1 MSTKETIL
9 AVSDALS
16 AARMS
21 TYENAAGKTGNDD
34 PAALE
39 LYSWNAQVSAAL
51 LAPLHIGEVVIR
63 NAVSDALES
72 VYGPTWPWSVVFEL
86 SLPAPSIGYNPRRDL
101 QNSRKHQL
109 TTGKVIPELKFV
121 FWQQMF
127 TSRHDLRVW
136 NGQLVSVLP
145 NMDATKSVPQLR
157 QGIYND
163 LEELRKL
170 RNRIA
175 HHEPIFRRTLAD
187 DMQRIHDLVALRC
200 HVTAAWMMNNQQAS
214 AFISRRP

>member
-39 LYSWNAQVSAAL
+39 LYSWNAQVS
-51 LAPLHIGEVVIR
+51 
-63 NAVSDALES
+63 
-72 VYGPTWPWSVVFEL
+72 
-86 SLPAPSIGYNPRRDL
+86 NPRRDL